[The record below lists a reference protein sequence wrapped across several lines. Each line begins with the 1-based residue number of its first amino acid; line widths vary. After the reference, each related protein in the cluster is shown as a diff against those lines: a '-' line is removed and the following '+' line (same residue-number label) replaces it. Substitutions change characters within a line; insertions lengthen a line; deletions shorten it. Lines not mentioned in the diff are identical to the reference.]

1 MVRIS
6 AASLAWTTDDAMC
19 IITAGGRL
27 LVLSGTTQEDIDAHI
42 EAGRLVQDV
51 GSVRIV
57 ANTGL
62 YLVQRVPEIL
72 ATLAGDAGVRRLVDA
87 YGEYQ
92 RRSVQAYRLA
102 DDARAV
108 GGRLARAATV
118 CLSPDHQEALLRL
131 STFFER
137 AERYNEYLN
146 TIRLLNTIRTFEFG
160 FATTAANLGDP
171 SQFIELATQL
181 KLFDLAMRLC
191 RLFDSPASAVAE
203 QWAAEMFVRYGDPS
217 LFTVL
222 RQLETVPDV
231 DFEHLAQIGF
241 DRHFRSDRLQ
251 ELVAKI
257 RIPRRRVMFQ
267 VKIHGCDPLAAAL
280 ELRDGEAIVAAL
292 MHMKI
297 AGRSPAVLGTHQDAM
312 YTYALWHKYS
322 NVRGL
327 RQLPGDFAAELLLL
341 HGGGEFCNN
350 ELLREAAAIAGAPF
364 RAAIDVQQNVN
375 SIASRLGMAA
385 GCVMSARELV
395 VECVKKGELDVAKQ
409 VAHDYG
415 ISARHFAKVMAQ
427 TRAKAGMWQELDAM
441 SRAQSPLAL
450 DEFAELCFVHGN
462 RELALAILERMPV
475 EKRIAA
481 LEAAGMVQEA
491 EQLRQARAGRS
502 RPPS

>member
-1 MVRIS
+1 
-6 AASLAWTTDDAMC
+6 MC
-19 IITAGGRL
+19 IITIGGRL
-27 LVLSGTTQEDIDAHI
+27 LVLSGTTQEDINAHV
-42 EAGRLVQDV
+42 EAGRLIQDV

-62 YLVQRVPEIL
+62 YLLQRVPEIL

-102 DDARAV
+102 DDAHSI

-118 CLSPDHQEALLRL
+118 CLNPDHQEALLRL

-137 AERYNEYLN
+137 ADHYNECLN

-181 KLFDLAMRLC
+181 KLFDLSMRLC
-191 RLFDSPASAVAE
+191 RLFDSPQSTVAE
-203 QWAAEMFVRYGDPS
+203 QWAAEMLVRGGDPS
-217 LFTVL
+217 LGPVL
-222 RQLETVPDV
+222 HQLETVPGV
-231 DFEHLAQIGF
+231 DFELLAQIGF

-267 VKIHGCDPLAAAL
+267 VKIQGCDPLAAAL

-292 MHMKI
+292 MHLKI
-297 AGRSPAVLGTHQDAM
+297 TGRSAAVLNTHPDAM

-322 NVRGL
+322 DVRGL

-350 ELLREAAAIAGAPF
+350 ELLREAATLAGAPF
-364 RAAIDVQQNVN
+364 RAAIEVQQTVN
-375 SIASRLGMAA
+375 SLAGRLGVAA
-385 GCVMSARELV
+385 GRTMSARELV
-395 VECVKKGELDVAKQ
+395 IECVKNGELDAAKQ
-409 VAHDYG
+409 IAHDYG
-415 ISARHFAKVMAQ
+415 ISPRHFAKVMAQ

-441 SRAQSPLAL
+441 SKAQSPLGL
-450 DEFAELCFVHGN
+450 DEFAGLCFVHGN
-462 RELALAILERMPV
+462 KELGLAILERMPV
-475 EKRIAA
+475 EKRIVA
-481 LEAAGMVQEA
+481 LEAAGMVEEA
-491 EQLRQARAGRS
+491 EQLRQPRAGRS
-502 RPPS
+502 RSSL